1 MLLSICILV
10 DLFLVAATA
19 LSTVTRVPVRR
30 NANYDADGS
39 KSLIWL
45 YNKYNITPAHPD
57 PFYRDSNGML
67 KKRQDGAASTEV
79 NADDQLNDT
88 FYTCPIWIGTPGQ
101 QLAVTFDSGS
111 ADTWVWSSRLSPQ
124 TVALANSRGSA
135 IYDLAKSTSYTNLT
149 GSTWL
154 ARYGDGSSASG
165 TVVTDVLQVGD
176 ITVENQAIE
185 VANTLS
191 YSFIT
196 QAASEGILGL
206 AFSRLNKVQPVP
218 QKTPLDNM
226 IAQEDIPGSQA
237 LFTCYLG
244 SYKDA
249 GDPDQ
254 GISFFT
260 FGEIDQDVV
269 KATGKQISYTPVNDT
284 KGFWQIDSEF
294 ITINGKKTALVDN
307 TAIVDTGTTLV
318 IIEDKLVAEI
328 YSTIPGARFD
338 AQEGGWVFPA
348 STPADKMP
356 TVVLAV
362 GQTEVIIEK
371 EHLGFTPVKKTGMVY
386 GGIQGRGN
394 SKCNIFGDTLLK
406 CVYAV
411 FDAGNMR
418 FGVVQRV
425 DETQN
430 IAG

>member
-1 MLLSICILV
+1 MLLRKFILV
-10 DLFLVAATA
+10 NLLFVAAGA
-19 LSTVTRVPVRR
+19 LHTVIRVPVRR
-30 NANYDADGS
+30 KANYDADGT

-45 YNKYNITPAHPD
+45 YNKYKITPTRPG
-57 PFYRDSNGML
+57 PFHRDSSGVL
-67 KKRQDGAASTEV
+67 KKRQAAGASAEV
-79 NADDQLNDT
+79 NADDQLTDT
-88 FYTCPIWIGTPGQ
+88 FYTCPILIGTPAQ
-101 QLAVTFDSGS
+101 QLEVTFDSGS
-111 ADTWVWSSRLSPQ
+111 ADTWVWSSQLSPQ
-124 TVALANSRGSA
+124 TVDLASSRGSA
-135 IYDLAKSTSYTNLT
+135 YYDLAKSTSYTNLT
-149 GSTWL
+149 GSTWS

-165 TVVTDVLQVGD
+165 TVVADVLKVGD
-176 ITVENQAIE
+176 ITIENQAIE

-191 YSFIT
+191 YSFIIQT
-196 QAASEGILGL
+196 ANEGILGL

-218 QKTPLDNM
+218 QRTPLDNM
-226 IAQEDIPGSQA
+226 VAQKGIPGNQA

-244 SYKDA
+244 SYKDV

-254 GISFFT
+254 GMSFFT
-260 FGEIDQDVV
+260 FGQIDQDVV
-269 KATGKQISYTPVNDT
+269 KATGKQISYTPVNNT

-294 ITINGKKTALVDN
+294 ITVNGNKTVLADN

-318 IIEDKLVAEI
+318 VLEDKLVAEI
-328 YSTIPGARFD
+328 YSTIPGARYD

-362 GQTEVIIEK
+362 GQTEIIIEK
-371 EHLGFTPVKKTGMVY
+371 EHLGFTPVKKTGMIY

-394 SKCNIFGDTLLK
+394 SKYNIFGDTFLK

-418 FGVVQRV
+418 FGVVQRI
-425 DETQN
+425 DKTQN